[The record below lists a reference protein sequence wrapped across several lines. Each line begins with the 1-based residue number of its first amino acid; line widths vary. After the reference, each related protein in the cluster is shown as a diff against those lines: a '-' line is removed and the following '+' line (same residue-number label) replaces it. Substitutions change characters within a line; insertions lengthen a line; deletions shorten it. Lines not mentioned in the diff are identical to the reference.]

1 MRLALSS
8 LFAFSVLLT
17 APLHAQEAPADT
29 ARLAADDCARARALG
44 KTCVLTIG
52 AEEIEGGVRRPEGD
66 VIDAPR
72 FGSAASLIRLRRDF
86 IPEIL
91 GSAHL
96 IP

>member
-1 MRLALSS
+1 MRIVLSA

-17 APLHAQEAPADT
+17 APVHAQEAAPT
-29 ARLAADDCARARALG
+29 RMAADDCARARALG

-52 AEEIEGGVRRPEGD
+52 AEEVEGGVMRPEGN
-66 VIDAPR
+66 VIDAQR

-91 GSAHL
+91 GSARQV
-96 IP
+96 P